1 MIVPSALTPHS
12 QTSQIPSTTEP
23 HFNSIQKMK
32 RQTYESS
39 VHTQMLKYCISV
51 VYTSISARNEKA
63 IMMIIHILANTQIM
77 KQTKGTQIEDF
88 T

>member
-1 MIVPSALTPHS
+1 
-12 QTSQIPSTTEP
+12 
-23 HFNSIQKMK
+23 
-32 RQTYESS
+32 
-39 VHTQMLKYCISV
+39 MLKYCISV